1 MVQPENEKKEGQ
13 VEMSLENQDKDY
25 FFIFKDLMKSMKKD
39 VDKENR
45 ELKRI
50 IEKAEEEKEEMRS
63 RMEKAEKEKEEMK
76 DIKKKAEEEK
86 QEMKSRMEKAEKEK
100 ENTEQLKKMAEK
112 EKNAVLKNLEEQVIC
127 PVCLLVPR
135 TERMPMCIV
144 QTWTY
149 NM

>member
-1 MVQPENEKKEGQ
+1 MEQPENEKKEGQ

-63 RMEKAEKEKEEMK
+63 RMEKAEKEKE
-76 DIKKKAEEEK
+76 
-86 QEMKSRMEKAEKEK
+86 
-100 ENTEQLKKMAEK
+100 NTEQLKKMAEK

-135 TERMPMCIV
+135 TEIMPMCIV